1 MKVKTKQP
9 VTEQQWLDQV
19 GRFAKV
25 SKQTPVKNHPVTEV
39 TNLHAE
45 IHIEIQQPLTMG
57 FQAKVT
63 YYQIFDKPA
72 DQTTTRVKNKIVQYT
87 EQIPRDMLNV
97 MIAQFTDNIP
107 SELTDYL
114 DIQDWIIEQGVLQ
127 QIVSKNTF
135 GGLLAE
141 DYIIEK

>member
-9 VTEQQWLDQV
+9 VSTQQWLEQV

-25 SKQTPVKNHPVTEV
+25 SKQTPVKNHPVTDV

-45 IHIEIQQPLTMG
+45 IHIEIDQPLTMG
-57 FQAKVT
+57 FKAKVT

-72 DQTTTRVKNKIVQYT
+72 DQTTTRVTNKIVQYV
-87 EQIPRDMLNV
+87 EQIPRDDLNT
-97 MIAQFTDNIP
+97 MIDAYKNSIP
-107 SELTDYL
+107 NTITKYL
-114 DIQDWIIEQGVLQ
+114 DKQDWIIEQGVLN
-127 QIVSKNTF
+127 QIVSKHTF
-135 GGLLAE
+135 GGLKAE